1 MFLSV
6 NLDSHE
12 AWALA
17 AVAMSPKPWQ
27 ILRITFTWFSGKS
40 SGVPNSTVYY
50 SDPTGLSEKK
60 LLLSNDYIFN
70 ERDNGEESLVIVEIS
85 KKEGNVVT
93 AVLVAAGVVAAG
105 VVAGTVV
112 ESKLAVAVVV
122 AMDTSDSLVW
132 LSSIVM
138 LLIDVQVVV
147 LVGYCVS
154 LRLWNWVHS
163 SRCRQRRMV
172 QYGGCLLLGT

>member
-1 MFLSV
+1 M
-6 NLDSHE
+6 
-12 AWALA
+12 
-17 AVAMSPKPWQ
+17 
-27 ILRITFTWFSGKS
+27 
-40 SGVPNSTVYY
+40 YY

-93 AVLVAAGVVAAG
+93 AVLVAAGVVAAGVVAAGVVAAG

>member
-1 MFLSV
+1 M
-6 NLDSHE
+6 
-12 AWALA
+12 
-17 AVAMSPKPWQ
+17 
-27 ILRITFTWFSGKS
+27 
-40 SGVPNSTVYY
+40 YY

-105 VVAGTVV
+105 VVAAGVVAAGVVAGTVV

-122 AMDTSDSLVW
+122 AMDTSDSLV
-132 LSSIVM
+132 
-138 LLIDVQVVV
+138 
-147 LVGYCVS
+147 
-154 LRLWNWVHS
+154 
-163 SRCRQRRMV
+163 
-172 QYGGCLLLGT
+172 